1 MPKMFLTQTV
11 DEQEI
16 TQLREN
22 YTEWMVSSLARLH
35 LTKQENMLLFVRGKA
50 IESKPVEL
58 ETSCTYNDTFHYSKC
73 SLVEPNVKKVVSE
86 Q

>member
-1 MPKMFLTQTV
+1 MLPKMFLTQTV

-22 YTEWMVSSLARLH
+22 HTEWMVSSLARLH

-58 ETSCTYNDTFHYSKC
+58 
-73 SLVEPNVKKVVSE
+73 
-86 Q
+86 